1 MKYSQPYE
9 DRYQTP
15 LWACNIM
22 ADMIPEGVKTV
33 LEPTPGE
40 GRLVNVLQKRG
51 YEVTAPPLFEELDP
65 FLQFDAVVMN
75 PPFLN
80 SIEQKFLLASLQ
92 ITPIVIALLPWFSL
106 INSDSRSYLLKT
118 FGIRSVTHL
127 PRCTFRQ
134 IRVQTMIIHLQRGW
148 DEPTIFEIIDSSF
161 VKKMK
166 NQ

>member
-1 MKYSQPYE
+1 MKYSVPFE
-9 DRYQTP
+9 DKYQTP
-15 LWACNIM
+15 IWACNYM
-22 ADMIPEGVKTV
+22 ADMIPEGVRTI
-33 LEPTPGE
+33 LEPTAGE
-40 GRLVNVLQKRG
+40 GRLVKVLRDRG
-51 YEVTAPPLFEELDP
+51 YEVTAPELFENLDP

-75 PPFLN
+75 PPFVKG
-80 SIEQKFLLASLQ
+80 IEHKFLLTSLQ
-92 ITPIVIALLPWFSL
+92 ISPVIIALLPWFSL
-106 INSDSRSYLLKT
+106 INADSRSYLLKV

-148 DEPTIFEIIDSSF
+148 DEPTIFEIIDSHF